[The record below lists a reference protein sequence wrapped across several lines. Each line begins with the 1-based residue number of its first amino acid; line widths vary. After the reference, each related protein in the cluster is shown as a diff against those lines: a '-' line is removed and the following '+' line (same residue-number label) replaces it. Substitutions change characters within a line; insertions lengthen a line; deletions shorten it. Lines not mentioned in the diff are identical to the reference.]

1 MVIVSHYQLF
11 TEEIKMKVIL
21 KKTAKEFG
29 VPVSEV
35 RSEIDKAIEIGMSD
49 PDPLAQEKWKSIPC
63 EGDKPTAEEL
73 IAWAYSQIKNQN
85 IS

>member
-1 MVIVSHYQLF
+1 
-11 TEEIKMKVIL
+11 MKVIL
-21 KKTAKEFG
+21 KKTANEFG

-73 IAWAYSQIKNQN
+73 IAWAYSQIKNH
-85 IS
+85 SVS

>member
-1 MVIVSHYQLF
+1 
-11 TEEIKMKVIL
+11 MKVIL

-49 PDPLAQEKWKSIPC
+49 PDPSVQEKWKSIPC
-63 EGDKPTAEEL
+63 KGDKPTAEEL